1 MNQSENNFDRIEAY
15 LLNLMTTAERQAF
28 ELELQQNPELSQEL
42 KLQKAEHLAM
52 DMMLKADLRQS
63 LQETLQDKTTAQDDH
78 VAPPMKAAS
87 NTRRIMQWAA
97 AAMVVLALGVWYL
110 MPGGDPYAA
119 FEGAAAYRSAAT
131 VLPDA
136 LQSATKAMQAG
147 RYREALAILEQTQ
160 DSTWDENIRLM
171 RGECHFNLRELAQA
185 ETLFR
190 EILSN
195 PQGSSNQQQA
205 EFDLMLVL
213 WAKGDKAAA
222 RTIREKI
229 LTKTGHRFKSKTEDL
244 SF

>member
-1 MNQSENNFDRIEAY
+1 MNNSENNFDRIEAY
-15 LLNLMTTAERQAF
+15 LLNLMTAAERQAF
-28 ELELQQNPELSQEL
+28 ELELQQNPELNQEL

-52 DMMLKADLRQS
+52 ELMLKADLRQA
-63 LQETLQDKTTAQDDH
+63 LRETALETTAQQDIP
-78 VAPPMKAAS
+78 APKLQKTF

-97 AAMVVLALGVWYL
+97 AAMVVLAIGVWYL
-110 MPGGDPYAA
+110 MPGNDPYAA
-119 FEGAAAYRSAAT
+119 FEGAASYRSGAAALPA
-131 VLPDA
+131 VLQPA
-136 LQSATKAMQAG
+136 AKEMQGG
-147 RYREALAILEQTQ
+147 RYREALAILAQTQ

-229 LTKTGHRFKSKTEDL
+229 LTKTGHQFKAKTEQL